1 MAVGE
6 DRVKL
11 AAPTID
17 AVRAAAALIARHIRR
32 TPLVPIEGG
41 HLKLESLQPT
51 ASFKVRGF
59 FTAALAAPHDR
70 RAAGLMTVSAGN
82 AALACAHVAKH
93 LGIPCRVVMFDSA
106 PQAKRAGVERLG
118 ATVIPLPFQELL
130 DWMTNERWHD
140 EPELFIHPFADE
152 AVMTGNGTLALEILD
167 QLREVDR
174 VVVPVG
180 GGGLVVGVAATIK
193 AIRPEVEVV
202 GVQSDGYPLWRD
214 AFQAGGPVSLK
225 PNTIADGTTGPFT
238 GAMFELLQDHVDR
251 WVVVPEGDVRR
262 AVAELAIRGKVVAE
276 GAGALAFGALSMLE
290 PRPGTVAVVSGG
302 NIDPGRLA
310 ELLSEYAATLSG

>member
-17 AVRAAAALIARHIRR
+17 AVRAAAALIARRIRR
-32 TPLVPIEGG
+32 TPLVPIDGG

-51 ASFKVRGF
+51 ASFNGVG
-59 FTAALAAPHDR
+59 R
-70 RAAGLMTVSAGN
+70 R
-82 AALACAHVAKH
+82 
-93 LGIPCRVVMFDSA
+93 
-106 PQAKRAGVERLG
+106 G

-152 AVMTGNGTLALEILD
+152 AVMTGNGTVALEILD
-167 QLREVDR
+167 QLPEVDR

-238 GAMFELLQDHVDR
+238 GAMFELLHDHVDR

-276 GAGALAFGALSMLE
+276 
-290 PRPGTVAVVSGG
+290 
-302 NIDPGRLA
+302 
-310 ELLSEYAATLSG
+310 